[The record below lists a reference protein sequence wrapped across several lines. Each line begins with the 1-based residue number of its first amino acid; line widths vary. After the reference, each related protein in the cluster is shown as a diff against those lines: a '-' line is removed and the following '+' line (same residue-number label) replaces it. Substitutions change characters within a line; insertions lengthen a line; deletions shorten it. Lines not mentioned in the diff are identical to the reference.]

1 MKRAPSPGPGLVY
14 PASLREPLLEVLS
27 DLLISCWPSPDHPI
41 ERFADGL
48 ANVVDLLLRGV
59 TQVQL
64 LDAPFGLIENLVKRA
79 KRASDRVTAGSRRRP
94 EAGYSF
100 RLAVQGMR
108 VGAVLLV
115 DVTGARE
122 GDQPLIFLR
131 IAALFSVDEFDGERR
146 EILKGEYQAKGLS
159 DALAE
164 ALTPKAPVAEQTL
177 DYDLEFDP
185 GTPTPR

>member
-1 MKRAPSPGPGLVY
+1 MKLATSPGSGLVY
-14 PASLREPLLEVLS
+14 PASIREPLLEVLS
-27 DLLISCWPSPDHPI
+27 DLLISCWPSPELPI

-48 ANVVDLLLRGV
+48 ASVVDLLLRGA

-64 LDAPFGLIENLVKRA
+64 LDAPLGLIDNLVKRA

-100 RLAVQGMR
+100 RLAVEGMR

-115 DVTGARE
+115 DVTGART

-146 EILKGEYQAKGLS
+146 KILKSEYQAKGIS

-164 ALTPKAPVAEQTL
+164 SLTPKAPVAEQTL
-177 DYDLEFDP
+177 DYDLEFNP
-185 GTPTPR
+185 GAPTLR

>member
-1 MKRAPSPGPGLVY
+1 
-14 PASLREPLLEVLS
+14 
-27 DLLISCWPSPDHPI
+27 
-41 ERFADGL
+41 
-48 ANVVDLLLRGV
+48 
-59 TQVQL
+59 
-64 LDAPFGLIENLVKRA
+64 
-79 KRASDRVTAGSRRRP
+79 
-94 EAGYSF
+94 
-100 RLAVQGMR
+100 MR

-185 GTPTPR
+185 GAPSPR